1 MLAAVVLLAAPCLA
15 AEDEPLG
22 PADYVAAAN
31 AVAPSVVFV
40 EYELKFDKGDFGGHG
55 WEGRG
60 ERLIAEERPCEVDG
74 FMLGL
79 TTIVTPDLMLHPRFI
94 KSIKVRFGEQRV
106 EAAPSAYMINY
117 KCCLLE
123 LAEPLQGAV
132 PLAFNPQA
140 KPPYFEVLYNLHEE
154 GWCVTVSP
162 FSRDVTI
169 VESGVPFI
177 RRRNFS
183 AITDKYG
190 KAIGLSMKSRLP
202 ADGSWKG
209 SPSKWPAISADE
221 MTTHLAG
228 LKRRV
233 DAGLLRVKLNFRSP
247 KAEDPYSRY
256 SSRYDEEED
265 ATERNVVGILIDPRK
280 ILILACL
287 KPKVTARL
295 ERITVYREQGEP
307 VGAKFMHTLK
317 DYGCFMAA
325 LEQELPG
332 DLEASS
338 ENVAN
343 LHTTLL
349 LSAEVSVKGEKLVA
363 HLRHNRITRYKIR
376 WRRKVYPEAFG
387 DSDNLFLFDIDGRVV
402 AVPVAHREKASIEER
417 WSSKSII
424 LTPAAYIHKALLDLP
439 NNIDPDNVPLSEAEE
454 NRLAW
459 LGVEMQA
466 LNKDLAQVNNVSD
479 LTSNGETGAL
489 VSYVYPGSPAAKAGI
504 EAGHILLRLHI
515 EGQPK
520 PLEVKLDGSAFAGAF
535 PWDRL
540 DEVPEQYYDQIP
552 KPWPPAE
559 NTLIRKLT
567 DIGFGKK
574 YKAEFFRDGEVVT
587 VDLEIIQSPPHY
599 DSTPRYE
606 AKGLGITVRSLTY
619 EVRRYFQKTPEDP
632 GVIVSKIESGSK
644 ASVAGIKPF
653 EIITRINDQPVMNV
667 KDFEKLAAGQATLR
681 LSVKR
686 MTRGRLVSIKM
697 AEQDNESTQE

>member
-1 MLAAVVLLAAPCLA
+1 
-15 AEDEPLG
+15 
-22 PADYVAAAN
+22 
-31 AVAPSVVFV
+31 
-40 EYELKFDKGDFGGHG
+40 
-55 WEGRG
+55 
-60 ERLIAEERPCEVDG
+60 
-74 FMLGL
+74 
-79 TTIVTPDLMLHPRFI
+79 
-94 KSIKVRFGEQRV
+94 
-106 EAAPSAYMINY
+106 
-117 KCCLLE
+117 
-123 LAEPLQGAV
+123 
-132 PLAFNPQA
+132 
-140 KPPYFEVLYNLHEE
+140 
-154 GWCVTVSP
+154 
-162 FSRDVTI
+162 
-169 VESGVPFI
+169 
-177 RRRNFS
+177 
-183 AITDKYG
+183 
-190 KAIGLSMKSRLP
+190 
-202 ADGSWKG
+202 
-209 SPSKWPAISADE
+209 
-221 MTTHLAG
+221 MTRHLAG
-228 LKRRV
+228 LKPRV

-247 KAEDPYSRY
+247 KAQDSATRY
-256 SSRYDEEED
+256 SSRYED
-265 ATERNVVGILIDPRK
+265 DQETERNVVGILIDRRK
-280 ILILACL
+280 ILILAHL

-317 DYGCFMAA
+317 DYGCFTAT

-338 ENVAN
+338 EDIAG
-343 LHTTLL
+343 LHAKLL
-349 LSAEVSVKGEKLVA
+349 LLAEVSVKGEKLVP
-363 HLRHNRITRYKIR
+363 HLWHGRITHYNIR
-376 WRRKVYPEAFG
+376 WRRNVYPLIPGSEK
-387 DSDNLFLFDIDGRVV
+387 DTFLFDLEGRVV
-402 AVPVAHREKASIEER
+402 AVPVAHREKAAVEER
-417 WSSKSII
+417 WSSKSIV

-520 PLEVKLDGSAFAGAF
+520 PLEVKLDGSAFAGGAF

-606 AKGLGITVRSLTY
+606 TKGLGITVRSLTY